1 MLVTSLLGNGQRL
14 DGGALFGNAARTVW
28 SRWLEPDALGRVSL
42 ACRVLLVEHAGVR
55 TLFETGIGAFF
66 SPELRER
73 YGVFEERHVLLESLA
88 AVGLSDADIDRVVLS
103 HLHFDHA
110 GGLLLPYAPDRAP
123 ALAFPRAEFVVG
135 RQAFERAE
143 RPHPRDRASFIPE
156 LTALLRASGRL
167 RLLDT
172 PSAGRLLLGE
182 GFDFRET
189 DGHTPGM
196 LHGRVRGRAAGLL
209 FCADLVPGTAWVH
222 APITMGYDRFAE
234 RLVDEKS
241 EWLAEC
247 ASDRTYFM
255 YTHDPVFAASR
266 VTLDARGRYT
276 PTDRLGEFTRWDLDH
291 ASSPATATTR
301 VPTSE

>member
-14 DGGALFGNAARTVW
+14 DGGALFGNAPRTLW
-28 SRWLEPDALGRVSL
+28 SRWLEPDELGRVALS
-42 ACRVLLVEHAGVR
+42 CRTLLVEHAGVR
-55 TLFETGIGAFF
+55 TLFETGVGAFF

-73 YGVFEERHVLLESLA
+73 YGVVEDRHVLLESLA
-88 AVGLSDADIDRVVLS
+88 TVGLSAADIDRVVLS

-110 GGLLLPYAPDRAP
+110 GGLLLPYSPDRP
-123 ALAFPRAEFVVG
+123 LALAFSHAEFVVG

-143 RPHPRDRASFIPE
+143 RPHARDRASFIPG
-156 LTALLRASGRL
+156 LAALLRASGRL

-196 LHGRVRGRAAGLL
+196 LHGRVHGREAALL

-266 VTLDARGRYT
+266 VSLDARGRYT
-276 PTDRLGEFTRWDLDH
+276 PSDRLNEFIRWDLDS
-291 ASSPATATTR
+291 AAAPAANAAR
-301 VPTSE
+301 VPTE

>member
-14 DGGALFGNAARTVW
+14 DGGALFGNAPRAVW
-28 SRWLEPDALGRVSL
+28 SRWLEPDELGRVGLS
-42 ACRVLLVEHAGVR
+42 CRALLVEHAGVR

-73 YGVFEERHVLLESLA
+73 YGVVEERHVLLDSLSA
-88 AVGLSDADIDRVVLS
+88 LGLSDADIDRVVLS

-110 GGLLLPYAPDRAP
+110 GGLLLPYSPGRPP

-172 PSAGRLLLGE
+172 PSAGRLLFGD
-182 GFDFRET
+182 GFDFRES

-196 LHGRVRGRAAGLL
+196 LHGRVRGREAALL

-247 ASDRTYFM
+247 AADRTYFM
-255 YTHDPVFAASR
+255 YTHDPLCAASR

-276 PTDRLGEFTRWDLDH
+276 AIDPVGEFTRWDLDRL
-291 ASSPATATTR
+291 AAPAAGNAR
-301 VPTSE
+301 VPTE

>member
-28 SRWLEPDALGRVSL
+28 SRWLEPDELGRVSL
-42 ACRVLLVEHAGVR
+42 CCRALLVEHAGVR

-88 AVGLSDADIDRVVLS
+88 AIGLSDADIDRVVLS

-110 GGLLLPYAPDRAP
+110 GGLLQPYVAGAPP
-123 ALAFPRAEFVVG
+123 ALAFPRAEFVIG

-143 RPHPRDRASFIPE
+143 RPHARDRASFIPE
-156 LTALLRASGRL
+156 LTSLLRASGRL

-172 PSAGRLLLGE
+172 PSEGRLHCGE

-196 LHGRVRGRAAGLL
+196 LHGRVRGRQAGLL
-209 FCADLVPGTAWVH
+209 FCADLVPGIAWVH

-247 ASDRTYFM
+247 ASEGTYFM
-255 YTHDPVFAASR
+255 YTHDPSFAASR
-266 VTLDARGRYT
+266 VTRDERGRYT
-276 PTDRLGEFTRWDLDH
+276 ATDRLGEFTRWDLD
-291 ASSPATATTR
+291 SSSAPAADVAR
-301 VPTSE
+301 LPSQ